1 MTDAREERCA
11 ELRPVMLGL
20 TPLMIEMQGNPAKL
34 PELLPH
40 LTAMREVVTKGSADI
55 DAPAYVQWASTAE
68 HSISTIEQAIDRGD
82 AKGAWA
88 AIRDQSTGFYL
99 LGQACAGCPGW

>member
-11 ELRPVMLGL
+11 ELRPVLLGL

-34 PELLPH
+34 PELRPH
-40 LTAMREVVTKGSADI
+40 LTALRAIAAQGSAGI
-55 DAPAYVQWASTAE
+55 DVPAYAQWVSTANE
-68 HSISTIEQAIDRGD
+68 SVTVIEQAIDRGD
-82 AKGAWA
+82 AKAAWA
-88 AIRDQSTGFYL
+88 AITDQRTGINL